1 MLSVEKHVNFITIR
15 EDFSEFEA
23 ENGQILKIK
32 KVITDLIEQP
42 VENSLFQAKVQMQDV
57 IHVITTKKIDTDG
70 MVTADLTSLTDKDI
84 IENLSFKPKKI
95 VLNIYE
101 TETFILLVGIQVTSI
116 GATNKLDVT
125 GNPYLR
131 FRTNFEINIILK
143 PKSNAENHSLDM
155 GAW

>member
-42 VENSLFQAKVQMQDV
+42 VENNLFQAKVQMQDV
-57 IHVITTKKIDTDG
+57 IHVITTKKIDTDD

-101 TETFILLVGIQVTSI
+101 TETFILLVDVQVTSI

-131 FRTNFEINIILK
+131 FRTNFGMNIILK
-143 PKSNAENHSLDM
+143 PKSNAVGSRK
-155 GAW
+155 

>member
-42 VENSLFQAKVQMQDV
+42 VENSLFQTKVQMQDV

-101 TETFILLVGIQVTSI
+101 TETFILLVDVQVTSI

-131 FRTNFEINIILK
+131 FRTNFGINIILK
-143 PKSNAENHSLDM
+143 PKSNAVGSRK
-155 GAW
+155 

>member
-32 KVITDLIEQP
+32 KAITDLIEQP
-42 VENSLFQAKVQMQDV
+42 VENSLFQTKVQMQDV

-101 TETFILLVGIQVTSI
+101 TETFILLVDVQVTSI

-131 FRTNFEINIILK
+131 FRTNFGMNIILK
-143 PKSNAENHSLDM
+143 PKSNAVGSRK
-155 GAW
+155 

>member
-15 EDFSEFEA
+15 ENFSEFEA

-42 VENSLFQAKVQMQDV
+42 VENSLFQTKVQMQDV

-101 TETFILLVGIQVTSI
+101 TETYILLVDIQVTSI

-131 FRTNFEINIILK
+131 FRTNFGINIILK

-155 GAW
+155 EVW

>member
-42 VENSLFQAKVQMQDV
+42 VENNLFQAKVQMQDV
-57 IHVITTKKIDTDG
+57 IHVITTKKIDTDD

-101 TETFILLVGIQVTSI
+101 TETFILLVDVQVTSI

-131 FRTNFEINIILK
+131 FRTNFGINIILK
-143 PKSNAENHSLDM
+143 PKSNAVGSRK
-155 GAW
+155 